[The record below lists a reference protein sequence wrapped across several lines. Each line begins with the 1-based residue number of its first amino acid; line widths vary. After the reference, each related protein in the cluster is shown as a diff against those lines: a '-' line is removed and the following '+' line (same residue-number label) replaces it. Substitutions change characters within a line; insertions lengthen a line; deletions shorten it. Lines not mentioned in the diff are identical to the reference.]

1 MVRSI
6 LAVVAGIVVTVVF
19 FVACEFLGWYIY
31 LYPLGVNPM
40 DTDTAKSISP
50 PAGALLFVLLGYFAG
65 TFCGVALA
73 VRIARRAPAVH
84 TVIICGLLMLANLQ
98 NLLEMPHPTWF
109 WVASFAMFPLAG
121 VAGALTG
128 RPPRKEYPA

>member
-1 MVRSI
+1 MLRSI
-6 LAVVAGIVVTVVF
+6 LAVIVGIGVTMILF
-19 FVACEFLGWYIY
+19 FAAEFLVWYIY

-40 DTDTAKSISP
+40 NPETVKITPD
-50 PAGALLFVLLGYFAG
+50 AGALLLVLLGYFVG

-84 TVIICGLLMLANLQ
+84 TLIICGLLMLGNLM
-98 NLLEMPHPTWF
+98 NLLDLPHPTWF

-121 VAGALTG
+121 ISGALTG
-128 RPPRKEYPA
+128 RPPRKPFAA